1 MSFPDDIA
9 TIFDGPLAEEA
20 TYTPAA
26 GAPVSLRVIRRRP
39 DEVISFGDT
48 RLSTSTGRF
57 LIPVADISDPAAGDM
72 ISIGAD
78 TYTVQ
83 GQPARDAR
91 YLWWTMEARPS
102 NSG

>member
-26 GAPVSLRVIRRRP
+26 ETPLALRVIRRRP

-48 RLSTSTGRF
+48 RLATSTGRF
-57 LIPVADISDPAAGDM
+57 LIAVADIADPAAGDM

-83 GQPARDAR
+83 GQPTRDAR
-91 YLWWTMEARPS
+91 HLWWSIEARPV
-102 NSG
+102 G